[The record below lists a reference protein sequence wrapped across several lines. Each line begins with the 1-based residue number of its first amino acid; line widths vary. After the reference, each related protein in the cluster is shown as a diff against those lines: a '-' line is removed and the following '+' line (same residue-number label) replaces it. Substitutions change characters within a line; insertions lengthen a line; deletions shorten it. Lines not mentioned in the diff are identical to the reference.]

1 MAAPSVTVAYVLA
14 AGLGTRLRPLT
25 QERPKPLIEVCGTP
39 LLVHTLR
46 LLARAGLRAV
56 GVNSHWLH
64 PQIPRALGASFQGMR
79 VVTTEEPEVLGTG
92 GGLRGLAAA
101 LPAPAGER
109 VLVMNADALI
119 DLDLRAL
126 LAAPDD
132 ALATLLLKAD
142 PDTHKY
148 GAIGTDAD
156 DRITS
161 FAGRI
166 APRGP
171 VVRERMFCGV
181 HLVHPRAFEVLPPVT
196 LQDGVVRGPMSG
208 INDEGYPRWLE
219 QGALLRG
226 FDHAGTFCD
235 VGTPE
240 RLLEANLAVLG
251 GSWASTHLL
260 PFVGLEER
268 PGRVFVSPAARVH
281 PSARFTG
288 PALVDADADIGEGA
302 ELCWAVVGKRAR
314 VAAGARVVGA
324 VLQSDAA
331 LAGDAVDAVV
341 SSTCMAQVAPVVAAR
356 IRAEW
361 AEWAGGAVR

>member
-1 MAAPSVTVAYVLA
+1 MPSPSVSVAYVLA

-25 QERPKPLIEVCGTP
+25 LERPKPLVEVCGTP

-46 LLARAGLRAV
+46 LLSRAGIRAV

-64 PQIPRALGASFQGMR
+64 PQIPAALGDHFEGMR
-79 VVTTEEPEVLGTG
+79 IVTTHEPEVLGTG

-119 DLDLRAL
+119 DLDVSAL
-126 LAAPDD
+126 LTAPDD
-132 ALATLLLKAD
+132 ALATLLLKED
-142 PDTHKY
+142 PDTRKF

-156 DRITS
+156 ERITT

-196 LQDGVVRGPMSG
+196 LEEGVVRGPLSG

-226 FDHAGTFCD
+226 LDYVGTFCD

-240 RLLEANLAVLG
+240 RLLEANLAVLSG
-251 GSWASTHLL
+251 VWSSKHLQ
-260 PFVGLEER
+260 PFTGLVER
-268 PGRVFVSPAARVH
+268 AGRVFVSPAARVH
-281 PSARFTG
+281 PGARFVG
-288 PALVDADADIGEGA
+288 PALVEAGAEIGEGA
-302 ELCWAVVGKRAR
+302 ELGFAVVGKRSR
-314 VAAGARVVGA
+314 VAAGARVTGA
-324 VLQSDAA
+324 VLQSDAT
-331 LAGDAVDAVV
+331 LAGDAADTLV
-341 SSTCMAQVAPVVAAR
+341 SSTCQMAVDPAVAAR
-356 IRAEW
+356 IRAEST
-361 AEWAGGAVR
+361 AGPVR

>member
-1 MAAPSVTVAYVLA
+1 MSPPPVTVAYVLA

-25 QERPKPLIEVCGTP
+25 LAQPKPLLEVCGTP
-39 LLVHTLR
+39 LLFHTLR

-64 PQIPRALGASFQGMR
+64 PQIPARLGTSFEGMR
-79 VVTTEEPEVLGTG
+79 IVTTWEPEVLGTG

-119 DLDLRAL
+119 DLDVAAALRS
-126 LAAPDD
+126 PDD
-132 ALATLLLKAD
+132 ALATLVLKED
-142 PDTHKY
+142 PDTRQY
-148 GAIGTDAD
+148 GAIGTDAQ
-156 DRITS
+156 DRITA

-166 APRGP
+166 TPRGP

-181 HLVHPRAFEVLPPVT
+181 HVVHPRAFELLPPVT
-196 LQDGVVRGPMSG
+196 LEGDAVRGPMSG

-226 FDHAGTFCD
+226 IDHAGTFCD

-251 GSWASTHLL
+251 GRWSSTHLR
-260 PFVGLEER
+260 PFEGMEQR
-268 PGRVFVSPAARVH
+268 PGRVYVDPAARVA
-281 PSARFTG
+281 PGVRFTG
-288 PALVDADADIGEGA
+288 PALVAAGAEVGPGA
-302 ELCWAVVGKRAR
+302 ELSWAVVGPGCRVPPGAR
-314 VAAGARVVGA
+314 VAGA
-324 VLQSDAA
+324 VLQSGTTLEGNAEDV
-331 LAGDAVDAVV
+331 L
-341 SSTCMAQVAPVVAAR
+341 VAPTCRAAVSPDVAGR
-356 IRAEW
+356 IRAES
-361 AEWAGGAVR
+361 ASAPVR